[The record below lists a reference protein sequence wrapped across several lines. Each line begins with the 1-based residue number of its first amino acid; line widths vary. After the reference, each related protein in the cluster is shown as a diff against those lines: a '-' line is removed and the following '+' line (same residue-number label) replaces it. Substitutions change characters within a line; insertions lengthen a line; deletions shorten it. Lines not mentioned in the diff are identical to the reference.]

1 MLLCVSLRVSN
12 IKCFLSTP
20 LLGTSKK
27 LCRNTILIS
36 YPQHFHKNC
45 ILCNGWIYL
54 NPPFVCS
61 THCVHTSTQLCLF
74 KPLFPYTNF
83 DELATPP
90 PQERHASKVY
100 AVKVCYPT
108 KGKNAYN
115 LILQVECIVDISQP
129 YYSQMQKIRNEENA
143 NVQVSATQPTVR
155 HFQNI
160 VIPCTVQHIHSMF
173 MRRSRY
179 I

>member
-1 MLLCVSLRVSN
+1 MGGFTWTPHLCV
-12 IKCFLSTP
+12 
-20 LLGTSKK
+20 
-27 LCRNTILIS
+27 
-36 YPQHFHKNC
+36 
-45 ILCNGWIYL
+45 
-54 NPPFVCS
+54 
-61 THCVHTSTQLCLF
+61 VHTVYTLPHNCAFSNPSFHTQIWTSWLLHLF
-74 KPLFPYTNF
+74 LN
-83 DELATPP
+83 PP

-100 AVKVCYPT
+100 AVKVCNPT
-108 KGKNAYN
+108 KGKNTYN

-179 I
+179 IWQITFLAIPNSKHLKYICHKTSLQVLQ